1 METVPV
7 GTVCLTLPP
16 PGAGTGV
23 VARDRVV
30 TGAPPR
36 AAVEAVDPT
45 DVDPVDVA
53 DVPTMLELP
62 IGLVGTVC
70 LMPPPPG
77 AGTGVVARD
86 RVLVGA
92 AARSAVEPVDRV
104 EGASVVVALVV
115 PGEVADLLAA
125 LVVPVDEVSPVAE
138 PVASVAVPEL
148 VPATPAP
155 RAEEAADSATEV
167 VTGTDVPEP
176 TEAAPVG
183 AELQPAVRTTAA
195 ASAIQRS

>member
-1 METVPV
+1 VETVPV

-70 LMPPPPG
+70 LTPPPP

-92 AARSAVEPVDRV
+92 AARSAVEPVDRL

-125 LVVPVDEVSPVAE
+125 LVVPVDVVSPVAE
-138 PVASVAVPEL
+138 PVASAAVPEL

-155 RAEEAADSATEV
+155 GAEEAADSATEV

-183 AELQPAVRTTAA
+183 TELQPAVRTTAA
-195 ASAIQRS
+195 ASANQ